1 MAPKYRLEVL
11 TAEGELYRTDDAEF
25 VVLPGAEGELGVL
38 DHHVP
43 LVVTLSAGP
52 LTITQENSQEEVL
65 FVAGGFA
72 DISQDKDGET
82 LVSVLADAGERAG
95 DVDEAAAEERRGD
108 RPRSCSASACRRR
121 TTPRRRRCWSAR
133 LAASASPRSRAA
145 VAPRAVSGRCAGKGL
160 VKQLQIHGG
169 TTLSRELRSRG
180 PRTRRCRSWRLPFS
194 PTSPAGW
201 RTCPASADVENAAGI
216 LEDLGATVSRE
227 ADGVLSI
234 TAEGTIGSQV
244 PDQRAKVMRAS
255 ILFMGPLLARNG
267 RAVLAKPGGD
277 DIGMR
282 RVDQHVAGM
291 IQMGATVSEESG
303 DFVCEAKHLHG
314 ADILLDMPTV
324 TGTENLMMAA
334 TLAEGATTISNAA
347 REPHISDLA
356 TALNG
361 MGARISGAGT
371 DRIEIEGVDR
381 LGGGSHRVC
390 PDYLEAGTYALAVAA
405 AGGDVRLVDCPVIDL
420 RSLITKLRQ
429 ADVQV
434 DVEEDAL
441 RVRRDGPLRPVD
453 LITWTHPGFAT
464 DLQPQYTAVMTQAEG
479 TAVVQE
485 FLFENRFNYVSEL
498 NALGAS
504 IELFPHRRGIRVQ
517 GPSALRGNVVTIPD
531 IRAGA
536 ALMIGALCARGGTL
550 LGGVEHLERGYQDMA
565 GKLSGLGAQVRE
577 PTERS
582 LGSEVDAALNPTS
595 E

>member
-1 MAPKYRLEVL
+1 VSGAKNAALPIMAASLLTSEPCALEN
-11 TAEGELYRTDDAEF
+11 
-25 VVLPGAEGELGVL
+25 
-38 DHHVP
+38 VP
-43 LVVTLSAGP
+43 R
-52 LTITQENSQEEVL
+52 
-65 FVAGGFA
+65 
-72 DISQDKDGET
+72 
-82 LVSVLADAGERAG
+82 LAD
-95 DVDEAAAEERRGD
+95 VDNAME
-108 RPRSCSASACRRR
+108 
-121 TTPRRRRCWSAR
+121 
-133 LAASASPRSRAA
+133 
-145 VAPRAVSGRCAGKGL
+145 
-160 VKQLQIHGG
+160 I
-169 TTLSRELRSRG
+169 LR
-180 PRTRRCRSWRLPFS
+180 
-194 PTSPAGW
+194 
-201 RTCPASADVENAAGI
+201 
-216 LEDLGATVSRE
+216 DLGATAERS
-227 ADGVLSI
+227 ADGSMRIVAAGDIGTVLP
-234 TAEGTIGSQV
+234 G
-244 PDQRAKVMRAS
+244 DRARAMRAS

-303 DFVCEAKHLHG
+303 DFVCEAKQLRG

-334 TLAEGATTISNAA
+334 TLAAGDTTISNAA
-347 REPHISDLA
+347 REPHVSDLA
-356 TALNG
+356 AALNA
-361 MGARISGAGT
+361 MGARITGAGT
-371 DRIEIEGVDR
+371 DRIEVEGVDR

-405 AGGDVRLVDCPVIDL
+405 AGGDVLLVDCPVTDL

-429 ADVQV
+429 AGVVV
-434 DVEEDAL
+434 DVEERGL

-498 NALGAS
+498 NALGAR

-536 ALMIGALCARGGTL
+536 ALMIGALCARGATL
-550 LGGVEHLERGYQDMA
+550 LGGVEHLERGYEDMT
-565 GKLSGLGAQVRE
+565 GKLSALGAQVRE

-582 LGSEVDAALNPTS
+582 PGPEVDAALNPTS